1 LFLYLFEDEGYTLS
15 TIKGYRSD
23 IARTI
28 HLSGGPDFG
37 SDEFLSLMFKTFCIE
52 RPKQTFSTRLGLVLK
67 ASQLSPFEPLD
78 LISFKFLTYKCCFLL
93 ALATGRRRSELHAL
107 SVSESCIR
115 FAADKSPVT
124 LLTDPPFLAKHQ
136 LSEKG
141 CWIIVI
147 PTLPNIH
154 SPTNLC
160 PVRTLLKYL
169 DTAFGVRSKDS
180 SRLFVPINQGQN
192 YITAKAISSWI
203 CSTLMLAYKSAGI
216 TLPRNQVKAHEVR
229 AIASSWSIFNSASL
243 TEILSAGF
251 WRSDNTFYYHYLR
264 SMPQH
269 TDNLYSLGP
278 LVSV

>member
-1 LFLYLFEDEGYTLS
+1 
-15 TIKGYRSD
+15 
-23 IARTI
+23 
-28 HLSGGPDFG
+28 
-37 SDEFLSLMFKTFCIE
+37 MFKNFCIE
-52 RPKQTFSTRLGLVLK
+52 RPKQRRLVPILDLGIVLK
-67 ASQLSPFEPLD
+67 ALQLSPFEPLD

-115 FAADKSPVT
+115 FAAVKSSVT
-124 LLTDPPFLAKHQ
+124 FLTDPAFLAKNQ

-141 CWIIVI
+141 SGIIVI
-147 PTLPNIH
+147 PALPN
-154 SPTNLC
+154 SGPTNLC

-180 SRLFVPINQGQN
+180 NRLFVPIKQGQN
-192 YITAKAISSWI
+192 DITAKAISSWI
-203 CSTLMLAYKSAGI
+203 CSTVMLAYKSAGI

-251 WRSDNTFYYHYLR
+251 LRSDNTFYYHYLR
-264 SMPQH
+264 FM
-269 TDNLYSLGP
+269 P
-278 LVSV
+278 LVSAQKVIFPPTS